1 MLALGQQCGFR
12 DLRRSRVVPGGF
24 VSLGWLMEYSVIVFE
39 FVYLQV
45 VLVGKPAADSSRM
58 IRVFLRLLFLLQVL
72 LTTAN

>member
-1 MLALGQQCGFR
+1 
-12 DLRRSRVVPGGF
+12 
-24 VSLGWLMEYSVIVFE
+24 MEYSVIVFE